1 VLASRSAPF
10 SIGHITLDVHTLLV
24 SGTLVA
30 IGVQTVLFGL
40 LARQFAHTRGLLPP
54 THRIQNF
61 IKSFSLER
69 FLIGSMLMIF
79 MGIVGIYIATLHW
92 GEIGFGNLNYE
103 KTMRWVI
110 PSTTLIVVGIQI
122 VYFAFFSSLLNLGI
136 NDRKN

>member
-1 VLASRSAPF
+1 
-10 SIGHITLDVHTLLV
+10 
-24 SGTLVA
+24 
-30 IGVQTVLFGL
+30 
-40 LARQFAHTRGLLPP
+40 
-54 THRIQNF
+54 
-61 IKSFSLER
+61 
-69 FLIGSMLMIF
+69 MIF